1 MVENHGLKG
10 ANTEEIDFVLLILE
24 GEIDYVFDVADATVN
39 YKLILK
45 FDDLSA
51 LLVQFFVYVF
61 LLDFC
66 NCAKGLLGNGEA
78 GGFQK
83 LI

>member
-1 MVENHGLKG
+1 MEG
-10 ANTEEIDFVLLILE
+10 ADTEEIDFVLLVLK
-24 GEIDYVFDVADATVN
+24 GEIDYVFDVAVASVN

-45 FDDLSA
+45 FYDLSA

-78 GGFQK
+78 G
-83 LI
+83 

>member
-1 MVENHGLKG
+1 MEG
-10 ANTEEIDFVLLILE
+10 ADTEEIDFVLLVLE
-24 GEIDYVFDVADATVN
+24 GEIDYVFNVADASVN

-45 FDDLSA
+45 LNDLSA

-78 GGFQK
+78 G
-83 LI
+83 